1 MMSHPRQ
8 WSLCPWA
15 AGASLAALL
24 FCLPASTD
32 DLPAFPGAEGFGSTT
47 DGGRWGTVIAVTNLD
62 PDGPGSLREAL
73 ETEGPRII
81 IFRVGG
87 TILIDTPLRIRDPF
101 VTVAGQTAPGDGIC
115 IRGAHLTVGTHDVIV
130 RGLRFF
136 IGDAAEGVEGDNRDG
151 LEVASSTEPPYN
163 VVLDHCSVSWAVDEN
178 LSTWYEC
185 HDITVQWCITSEALY
200 DSIHSKGPHSMG
212 FLIGDSAYRVS
223 VHHNL
228 FAHNNQRNPLLKAD
242 VIADVVNNVVYNWGE
257 AATSHSNYEE
267 TDLPILAN
275 HVANFY
281 IEGVDSTASEISFPS
296 NMPPGSEIHVQGNIG
311 PNRPDDSMEECALC
325 NRTGEW
331 LMETPHD
338 FAPVTTWTAAE
349 ARDLVLEHA
358 GATVPSRSSVD
369 ERVVL
374 SVIEETGSIIDS
386 QDEVGGWPSC
396 EGGEPPLDS
405 DGDGI
410 PDDWEE
416 SAGLDPDDPSDAGE
430 AAASGYMWIEEYI
443 NSLIPVPGGD
453 EPGPDETPEP
463 VDASTDAEAPAEL
476 PDDGADPAPGD
487 PADVPAADGA
497 DPAPDAGEEGGGGES
512 GCGCVMAA

>member
-1 MMSHPRQ
+1 MRNEKI
-8 WSLCPWA
+8 LERLRLGA
-15 AGASLAALL
+15 AAPVLAALL
-24 FCLPASTD
+24 LCVQASAD

-47 DGGRWGTVIAVTNLD
+47 DGGRWGQIIAVTNLN
-62 PDGPGSLREAL
+62 PGGEGSFRAAL

-136 IGDAAEGVEGDNRDG
+136 IGDAPEGVEGDNRDG

-163 VVLDHCSVSWAVDEN
+163 VILDHCSVSWAIDEN

-200 DSIHSKGPHSMG
+200 DSLHSKGPHSMG

-242 VIADVVNNVVYNWGE
+242 VIADVVNNLVYNWGE

-267 TDLPILAN
+267 TDLPIFAN
-275 HVANFY
+275 HVANYY
-281 IEGVDSTASEISFPS
+281 IEGVDSTSSEISFPS
-296 NMPPGSEIHVQGNIG
+296 NMPPGSEIYVQGNIG
-311 PNRPDDSMEECALC
+311 PNRPDVSMDECALC

-331 LMETPHD
+331 LIGEPHD
-338 FAPVTTWTAAE
+338 YAAVRTWSAAE

-374 SVIEETGSIIDS
+374 SVIEGTGGIIDS
-386 QDEVGGWPSC
+386 QDEVGGWPDC
-396 EGGEPPLDS
+396 RGGDPPPDR

-416 SAGLDPDDPSDAGE
+416 SAGLDPDDPSDAAE

-443 NSLIPVPGGD
+443 NSLIPVPGG
-453 EPGPDETPEP
+453 EAPEPDESPEP
-463 VDASTDAEAPAEL
+463 VDASTDAEV
-476 PDDGADPAPGD
+476 PDDGLDPALHD
-487 PADVPAADGA
+487 LADIPPADGA
-497 DPAPDAGEEGGGGES
+497 DPASDAGADEDGSGGES
-512 GCGCVMAA
+512 GCGCLMAA